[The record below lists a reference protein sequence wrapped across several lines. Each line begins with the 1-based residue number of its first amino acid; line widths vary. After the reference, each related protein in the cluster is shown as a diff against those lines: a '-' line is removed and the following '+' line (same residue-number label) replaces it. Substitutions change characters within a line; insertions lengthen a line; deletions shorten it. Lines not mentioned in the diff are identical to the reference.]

1 MKSFNFE
8 ENKKL
13 IKKEIYNKLSILA
26 GFVSVMIALGII
38 CYLLSL
44 SIFISFSEKL
54 SFWEVYNQLFQLINF
69 GKSSI
74 EEIFAGYSIILFSTL
89 SIFSAFL
96 YAGILI
102 FLKKIEY
109 LRNNYEYL
117 REQIYDLLTMLI
129 FLFGFLPIIVG
140 FLITK
145 DNETLLSEISNLY
158 LVSLI
163 GILPPYLYSSI
174 SKIYYATE
182 EKLFSKSLINHMEKK
197 INNNK

>member
-1 MKSFNFE
+1 LKSFDFE
-8 ENKKL
+8 ENKKF
-13 IKKEIYNKLSILA
+13 IKKETYNKLSILA

-89 SIFSAFL
+89 SIFSAFF
-96 YAGILI
+96 YAVILI

-140 FLITK
+140 FLTTK

-163 GILPPYLYSSI
+163 GILPPYLYSSL
-174 SKIYYATE
+174 SKIYYATA
-182 EKLFSKSLINHMEKK
+182 EKQFSKSLINHMEKK
-197 INNNK
+197 INNK

>member
-1 MKSFNFE
+1 LKSFNFE

>member
-1 MKSFNFE
+1 MKSFDFE
-8 ENKKL
+8 ENKKF
-13 IKKEIYNKLSILA
+13 IKKETYNKLSILA

-44 SIFISFSEKL
+44 SIFIFFSEKL

-89 SIFSAFL
+89 SIFSAFF
-96 YAGILI
+96 YAVILI

-140 FLITK
+140 FLTTK

-163 GILPPYLYSSI
+163 GILPPYLYSSL
-174 SKIYYATE
+174 SKIYYATA
-182 EKLFSKSLINHMEKK
+182 EKQFSKSLINHMEKK
-197 INNNK
+197 INNK